1 MILTCP
7 HCAVRFHVPPDLLGP
22 EGRRVRCGS
31 CAHIWHAM
39 PDEAEAEP
47 KPKDKARAKPAANPA
62 KKQGSASKDAPDPQ
76 KPASDSVDS
85 VIEEE
90 SQEQILAAIA
100 SAMEKAGLSDGSES
114 ADEDQQQDD
123 PAGDE
128 DKDPFSAD
136 LPPTDDTPSER
147 IEPQKADEVSPPN
160 APHDDA
166 PSPNVPSE
174 DVPLD
179 DHDADEDWTQR
190 DLDDD
195 PPFEGGLDDDEED
208 APRYQPGKTA
218 DFAEDVARS
227 LRRLRDEESIY
238 GAAPVPALRPKPS
251 RFVLFGWGAYGL
263 FVIALLGGFLA
274 FAPSLT
280 AAWPPIG
287 RLYALIGMEAPPA
300 VSADQGTPEAAKAD
314 APTEKSPPISPDEAL
329 TVALDP
335 NPEWQARDY
344 GWDLRVSG
352 SVSNRLESGY
362 EVPALTLLL
371 VDSAGETL
379 QRTPVIL
386 DETLLNAGKA
396 TRFSVQIENAP
407 AQTTGIVHEW
417 QERSPS

>member
-1 MILTCP
+1 MTCP

-47 KPKDKARAKPAANPA
+47 NPKDKARANPA
-62 KKQGSASKDAPDPQ
+62 KKQGPASKNAPDPQ
-76 KPASDSVDS
+76 KPAPDSVDS

-100 SAMEKAGLSDGSES
+100 SAMEKAGLSDGAES

-136 LPPTDDTPSER
+136 LPPIDDTPSEK
-147 IEPQKADEVSPPN
+147 IAPQKTEDVPAPN
-160 APHDDA
+160 APHDD
-166 PSPNVPSE
+166 
-174 DVPLD
+174 LD
-179 DHDADEDWTQR
+179 DAADEDWTHR
-190 DLDDD
+190 DPDDD
-195 PPFEGGLDDDEED
+195 PPFDGGLDDDEED

-251 RFVLFGWGAYGL
+251 RFVLFGWAAYGL

-287 RLYALIGMEAPPA
+287 RLYALIGMDAAPK

-314 APTEKSPPISPDEAL
+314 ATRQPASPISPDEAL

-335 NPEWQARDY
+335 DPEWQARDY